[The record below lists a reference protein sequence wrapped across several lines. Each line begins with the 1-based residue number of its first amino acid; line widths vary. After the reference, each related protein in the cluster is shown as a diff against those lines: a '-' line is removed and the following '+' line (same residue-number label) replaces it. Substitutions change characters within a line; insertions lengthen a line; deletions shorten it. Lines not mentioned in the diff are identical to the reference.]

1 MQEYV
6 KRSKKS
12 KCFTFCKLLW
22 ATGARQKMHCKSW
35 RRRSCAKILRGI
47 PLLFAIC
54 AKKRKTPFC
63 NDKMGEPPQLC
74 ARVQNSMSS
83 RLWLKSVKELLNIS
97 HAENPGVRERAE
109 NSFAKRAIPLSVS
122 NLHSLLVRYL
132 ADGRCMQNICSLPS
146 SRKVGPDRPYLRV
159 VGLRCRFAHHARRR
173 TLLRLCLPKCLQ
185 SSETVEPDRPCVLLG
200 EDADLHT
207 MRCAT
212 HGCVVVYCKLWG
224 LALKCE
230 YLFAQKRKGSRK
242 TAAAECKRST
252 TAAAVFCKLWWPC
265 KKLCQGRP
273 LEKRGKK
280 ELAHFISLSSS
291 EKDSSINDE
300 IVVGGNN

>member
-1 MQEYV
+1 MTKWENPLNSV
-6 KRSKKS
+6 RD
-12 KCFTFCKLLW
+12 C
-22 ATGARQKMHCKSW
+22 
-35 RRRSCAKILRGI
+35 KILR
-47 PLLFAIC
+47 LA
-54 AKKRKTPFC
+54 
-63 NDKMGEPPQLC
+63 
-74 ARVQNSMSS
+74 V
-83 RLWLKSVKELLNIS
+83 WLKSVKELLNIS

-122 NLHSLLVRYL
+122 NLHSAWLTPHAKCLHLDAVTQSRTEPAL
-132 ADGRCMQNICSLPS
+132 PPRGRVEMQILHTMHDGVHS
-146 SRKVGPDRPYLRV
+146 SGCV
-159 VGLRCRFAHHARRR
+159 
-173 TLLRLCLPKCLQ
+173 LPKCLQ
-185 SSETVEPDRPCVLLG
+185 SSETVEPDRPCVWLG